1 MNGIALRV
9 SQLLNPATGR
19 SVIVAF
25 DHGGSGV
32 PKGGADVGQI
42 VEAVGGSGAEG
53 LLVGPGVARIAAEKL
68 AHPGAPRLLVSL
80 DGPIFSPLPG
90 EHGKL
95 KGHIRVA
102 TPEYALHLGAT
113 AAKVLLPVGFADA
126 DQFARSV
133 DMLRTIAMDCH
144 RIGLPL
150 MVEPA
155 LWGEKASETDN
166 ELIAHACRMGVEI
179 GGDILKIPAP
189 PSAQVLAGIVRDS
202 PVPVMVLGG
211 SPRDAASFV
220 NEVGGWMESGAVGVV
235 VGRNVWSRPDPK
247 RAVAALAATVHRGD
261 AAAAAKAWAAAG
273 EPGK

>member
-9 SQLLNPATGR
+9 SQLLNPTTSR

-32 PKGGADVGQI
+32 PKGGADVGHI
-42 VEAVGGSGAEG
+42 VDAVAASGAEG
-53 LLVGPGVARIAAEKL
+53 LLVGPGVARHAAAAL
-68 AHPGAPRLLVSL
+68 ARPGAPRLLVSL
-80 DGPIFSPLPG
+80 DAPIFSPLPG

-95 KGHIRVA
+95 QDHVRVA

-126 DQFARSV
+126 DRFAKSV
-133 DMLRTIAMDCH
+133 DLLRVIAMDCH

-179 GGDILKIPAP
+179 GADILKIPAP
-189 PSAQVLAGIVRDS
+189 PNAEVLAGIVRNS

-211 SPRDAASFV
+211 SPRDAAGFV
-220 NEVGGWMESGAVGVV
+220 DEVAGWMKSGAVGVV

-247 RAVAALAATVHRGD
+247 QAVAALAATVHRGD
-261 AAAAAKAWAAAG
+261 AAAAGKAWTAAG

>member
-9 SQLLNPATGR
+9 SQLLNVATGR

-32 PKGGADVGQI
+32 PKGGADLAHILESV
-42 VEAVGGSGAEG
+42 AGSGAEG
-53 LLVGPGVARIAAEKL
+53 LLVGPGTARHAASRL

-80 DGPIFSPLPG
+80 DAPIFSSLPG

-95 KGHIRVA
+95 KDHVRVA
-102 TPEYALHLGAT
+102 TPEYALHLGA
-113 AAKVLLPVGFADA
+113 PE
-126 DQFARSV
+126 QFGRSV
-133 DMLRTIAMDCH
+133 ELLRTIAMDCH

-155 LWGEKASETDN
+155 LWGEKASESDN

-179 GGDILKIPAP
+179 GADILKIPAP
-189 PSAQVLAGIVRDS
+189 SDAAVLAAIIHNS
-202 PVPVMVLGG
+202 PVPVMLLGG
-211 SPRDAASFV
+211 APRDAAGFV
-220 NEVGGWMESGAVGVV
+220 DEVGGWMKNGAVGVV
-235 VGRNVWSRPDPK
+235 VGRNVWGRPNPK
-247 RAVAALAATVHRGD
+247 SAVAALAATVHQGD

-273 EPGK
+273 EPGR